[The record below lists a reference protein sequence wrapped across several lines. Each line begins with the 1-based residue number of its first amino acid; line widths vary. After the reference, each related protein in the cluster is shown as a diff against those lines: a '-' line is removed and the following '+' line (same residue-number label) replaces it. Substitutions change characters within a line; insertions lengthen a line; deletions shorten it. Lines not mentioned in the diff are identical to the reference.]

1 MSEKEAEVLAQK
13 VEDGPP
19 TEGTEEPNESKG
31 KPEEGESFQDLY
43 EESLHEVAEGEVVHG
58 RVIHVGP
65 EFVTVDIGFK
75 SEGQVPL
82 REFIG
87 KDGTLSVNVG
97 DEIDVFIE
105 RKESE
110 IGLVTLSKEKAD
122 KYKILGRDQPRLE

>member
-1 MSEKEAEVLAQK
+1 MAEKEEEVIAKKL
-13 VEDGPP
+13 EDGPP
-19 TEGTEEPNESKG
+19 TEGAEEPSETKG
-31 KPEEGESFQDLY
+31 RPEEGESFQELY

-58 RVIHVGP
+58 RIISVGT

-82 REFIG
+82 SEFRQ
-87 KDGTLSVNVG
+87 KDGTVSVNVG
-97 DEIDVFIE
+97 DEIDVLVE

-122 KYKILGRDQPRLE
+122 KHKFWELGTDEVL

>member
-1 MSEKEAEVLAQK
+1 MSEKEAEFLAQET
-13 VEDGPP
+13 EDGPP
-19 TEGTEEPNESKG
+19 AEEMEEPTEIKG
-31 KPEEGESFQDLY
+31 RPEEGESFQELY

-82 REFIG
+82 GEFRQ
-87 KDGTLSVNVG
+87 KDGTLSVNIG
-97 DEIDVFIE
+97 DAIDVFVE

-110 IGLVTLSKEKAD
+110 IG
-122 KYKILGRDQPRLE
+122 I